1 MAKPKGGQNVA
12 FLAVTRCFP
21 ITIKEPAFLNA
32 VHEVTCSPQPGQLST
47 EPGFILKICGLVMSE
62 MSSQC
67 SLNQHLLQGKIETFS
82 PYGQQSTPPALQWVV
97 SGRS

>member
-67 SLNQHLLQGKIETFS
+67 SLN
-82 PYGQQSTPPALQWVV
+82 
-97 SGRS
+97 